1 MSTQPE
7 AKVISGL
14 EGVLACGSSVC
25 FIDGPAGTL
34 LYRGYA
40 IGDFVEEAEFLDVV
54 WLLWH
59 GDWPDAA
66 QSQAFAAEVAAQ
78 SALPATV
85 AGFIA
90 GAPVATA
97 NPMAILRTAVSMLG
111 VEDPEADDISE
122 ASVAAK
128 ATGLVAR
135 LPTVVAAMSRLVRGD
150 DPVAPDPG
158 LGHAANFLYMLTG
171 EPPSAGAAAALN
183 AVLNAYAEHELNAS
197 TFVARTTVGTL
208 SDYYSAITSAAG
220 ALKGALHGGAV
231 DDAMGVFR
239 EIGVPENVVGFVEA
253 ALAARRKV
261 PGFGHRVYRTRDPRA
276 AAMDR
281 LAGELGAA
289 AGEPHWHAV
298 ATGLERELKERKGL
312 NANVDYYSALVLY
325 HLGFPLNMFTSFIA
339 TSRIAGWTAHLL
351 EQYADNRLIRPRAL
365 YEGEMTRPYPPGR

>member
-1 MSTQPE
+1 MSTPPE

-40 IGDFVEEAEFLDVV
+40 IGDFVEDAEFLDVV

-66 QSQAFAAEVAAQ
+66 RSEAFAAEVAAQ
-78 SALPATV
+78 RALPETV
-85 AGFIA
+85 SAFLA
-90 GAPVATA
+90 GAPIATA
-97 NPMAILRTAVSMLG
+97 NPMAVLRTAVSMLG
-111 VEDPEADDISE
+111 VEDPDADDISAE
-122 ASVAAK
+122 SVLSK
-128 ATGLVAR
+128 ATGLVAK

-158 LGHAANFLYMLTG
+158 LGHAANFMYMLTG
-171 EPPSAGAAAALN
+171 GPPSGSAAAALN
-183 AVLNAYAEHELNAS
+183 AVLNTYAEHELNAS
-197 TFVARTTVGTL
+197 TFTARTTVGTL

-231 DDAMGVFR
+231 DDAMGAFR
-239 EIGVPENVVGFVEA
+239 EIGAPENVAGFVDA
-253 ALAARRKV
+253 ALAVRRKV
-261 PGFGHRVYRTRDPRA
+261 PGFGHRVYRTRDPRC

-281 LAGELGAA
+281 LGSELGEA

-298 ATGLERELKERKGL
+298 ATGLERELLERKGL
-312 NANVDYYSALVLY
+312 SANVDYYSALVLY

-339 TSRIAGWTAHLL
+339 ASRIAGWSAHLL

-365 YEGEMTRPYPPGR
+365 YEGETARPYPPG

>member
-1 MSTQPE
+1 MSTPPE

-40 IGDFVEEAEFLDVV
+40 IGDFVEDAEFLDVV

-66 QSQAFAAEVAAQ
+66 QSEAFAAEVAARR
-78 SALPATV
+78 ALPETV
-85 AGFIA
+85 GAFLA
-90 GAPVATA
+90 GAPIATA
-97 NPMAILRTAVSMLG
+97 NPMAVLRTAVSMLG
-111 VEDPEADDISE
+111 VEDPDADDISAE
-122 ASVAAK
+122 SVLSK
-128 ATGLVAR
+128 ATGLVAK

-158 LGHAANFLYMLTG
+158 LGHAANFMHMLTG
-171 EPPSAGAAAALN
+171 GPPSESAAAALN
-183 AVLNAYAEHELNAS
+183 AVLNTYAEHELNAS
-197 TFVARTTVGTL
+197 TFTARTTVGTL

-231 DDAMGVFR
+231 DDAMGAFR
-239 EIGVPENVVGFVEA
+239 EIGAPENVAGFVDA
-253 ALAARRKV
+253 ALAVRRKV
-261 PGFGHRVYRTRDPRA
+261 PGFGHRVYRTRDPRC

-281 LAGELGAA
+281 LGGELGEA

-298 ATGLERELKERKGL
+298 ATGLERELLERKGL
-312 NANVDYYSALVLY
+312 SANVDYYSALVLY

-339 TSRIAGWTAHLL
+339 ASRIAGWSAHLL

-365 YEGEMTRPYPPGR
+365 YEGETARPYPPG

>member
-25 FIDGPAGTL
+25 FIDGPKGTL

-66 QSQAFAAEVAAQ
+66 QSEAFAAEVAAPR
-78 SALPATV
+78 ALPATV
-85 AGFIA
+85 AGYIA

-111 VEDPEADDISE
+111 VEDPEADDISAE
-122 ASVAAK
+122 SVVGK
-128 ATGLVAR
+128 ATGLLAR

-150 DPVAPDPG
+150 DPVAPDPS

-171 EPPSAGAAAALN
+171 EPPSAGATAALN

-197 TFVARTTVGTL
+197 TFAARTTVGTL

-231 DDAMGVFR
+231 DDAMGAFR

-281 LAGELGAA
+281 LAEELGAA
-289 AGEPHWHAV
+289 AGEPYWHAV
-298 ATGLERELKERKGL
+298 AAGLERELKERKGL

-339 TSRIAGWTAHLL
+339 ASRIAGWTAHLL

-365 YEGEMTRPYPPGR
+365 YEGETARPYPG